1 MKDAD
6 KGHQRFD
13 FKSSHAKLGTQKSD
27 EGNDRYVF
35 EQLGFVR
42 LNIRVSLKLSI
53 TSGASASELRHY

>member
-42 LNIRVSLKLSI
+42 LNIRAVSYTHLTLP
-53 TSGASASELRHY
+53 TTCGV